1 MDPESA
7 GMSAPCLLPSDH
19 LYHLRNVER
28 PYIFRCFEDTTD
40 WNQCVVKVTHRE
52 RPLNILPAGIS
63 ITSVSVPES
72 AFSGIAELAST
83 IEVLFVTNWDVLSS

>member
-7 GMSAPCLLPSDH
+7 GTSAPCLLTSDH
-19 LYHLRNVER
+19 LYRLRNVER
-28 PYIFRCFEDTTD
+28 PYIFRCFGDTTD

-52 RPLNILPAGIS
+52 RPLNILPTDTS

-72 AFSGIAELAST
+72 AFSAIAELAST
-83 IEVLFVTNWDVLSS
+83 VEALFVT